1 MLTAVTVTIAEKL
14 VSKGLLT
21 QEQLEA
27 SKRLALD
34 SGRSLNQVLVEEGHV
49 TEEDL
54 LRAFSEEL
62 DIAFEEDIS
71 RAEVPTE
78 YIEKV
83 PLQFARHHH
92 LIGIERQDGQIKVA
106 TCQPLDL
113 HPLDD
118 VAAILGAE
126 VYPILSTRHQ
136 ILNLLDR
143 VYHQDV
149 REANDILDG
158 VDDDDLSRL
167 DIEESED
174 VLDMANKAPIIKL
187 VNTIMF
193 QALKSRASDIHLQPY
208 EDKLQVRYRIDG
220 KLYDMMTPPKRF
232 QEAIISRIKVMGR
245 MDIAERR
252 FPQDGRDTIRVGT
265 HEVDLRISSIPTYYG
280 ERIVI
285 RLLDK
290 SAGLLELEQIGM
302 WEDDREL
309 FDSIIHMAHGIIFIT
324 GPTGSGKTTT
334 LYSAMARINSP
345 DINILTVEDPIEY
358 QLRGISQ
365 MEVNEGK
372 ELTFANAMRYF
383 VRQDPDVIMVG
394 EVRDKPTATIA
405 IQSALTGHLVF
416 STLHTNDAPSSM
428 TRLVDLGVEPYLVAS
443 SVNAI
448 MAQRLLRRVC
458 SHCKEEYQV
467 PANELRRA
475 GLKPDAVP
483 GGKLWRGRGCTEC
496 LNSGYAGRV
505 GIYEVLVVDETVREQ
520 VTSRTSATVIKKEA
534 IERGM
539 RTLRDD
545 GIRKA
550 LKGITTLEEALRV
563 TQMDVF

>member
-1 MLTAVTVTIAEKL
+1 MLSQVTLKIVERFVAEGTL
-14 VSKGLLT
+14 TRERFESARQQAEEANQRLDQVLLEEGLLT
-21 QEQLEA
+21 
-27 SKRLALD
+27 
-34 SGRSLNQVLVEEGHV
+34 EE
-49 TEEDL
+49 EL
-54 LRAFSEEL
+54 LKAFSQEL
-62 DIAFEEDIS
+62 DISFQEDIS
-71 RAEVPTE
+71 QSEVPRE
-78 YIEKV
+78 YIERV
-83 PLQFARHHH
+83 PLQFARNHN
-92 LIGIERQDGQIKVA
+92 LIGIERHNGQVKVA
-106 TCQPLDL
+106 TCEPLDL

-118 VAAILGAE
+118 VATILGAE
-126 VYPILSTRHQ
+126 VEPVFSTRHQ

-149 REANDILDG
+149 REANDILEG
-158 VDDDDLSRL
+158 VDDADLSRL

-174 VLDMANKAPIIKL
+174 LLDMANKAPIIKL
-187 VNTIMF
+187 VNTIIY
-193 QALKSRASDIHLQPY
+193 QALKNRASDVHLQPY

-232 QEAIISRIKVMGR
+232 QEAIVSRIKVMAR

-252 FPQDGRDTIRVGT
+252 FPQDGRDTIRMGT
-265 HEVDLRISSIPTYYG
+265 REVDLRISTIPTYHG
-280 ERIVI
+280 ERVVM

-290 SAGLLELEQIGM
+290 SGGLLELEQIGM
-302 WEDDREL
+302 WPDDLEL
-309 FDSIIHMAHGIIFIT
+309 FDSLIHMAHGIIFIT

-345 DINILTVEDPIEY
+345 DVNILTVEDPIEY

-372 ELTFANAMRYF
+372 DLTFANAMRYF

-448 MAQRLLRRVC
+448 MAQRLLRRIC
-458 SHCKEEYQV
+458 PHCKEEYEV
-467 PANELRRA
+467 PDLEMRRT
-475 GLKPDAVP
+475 GVKPEDIP
-483 GGKLWRGRGCTEC
+483 TGRMLRGRGCSEC
-496 LNSGYAGRV
+496 LNSGYSGRL
-505 GIYEVLVVDETVREQ
+505 GIFEVLVVNEQVREE
-520 VTSRTSATVIKKEA
+520 VVAHVSATVIKKHA

-539 RTLRDD
+539 RTLRTD

-550 LKGITTLEEALRV
+550 LKGLTTLEEVMRV
-563 TQMDVF
+563 TQMDVY